1 MTLPSSD
8 DPRAT
13 FDYFSAEYAEAL
25 QALEAIEKQAP
36 TLTLMGHHDELRQ
49 FVEQFIEMAT
59 RTQLLAL
66 EKDEANFAEWFGELV
81 QRAQRM
87 RA

>member
-1 MTLPSSD
+1 MTLPDSD
-8 DPRAT
+8 DPRST

-36 TLTLMGHHDELRQ
+36 TLLLMGHHDELRG
-49 FVEQFIEMAT
+49 FVEQFMAMAT

-66 EKDEANFAEWFGELV
+66 EKNETNFAEWFGELV
-81 QRAQRM
+81 QRVGKIRV
-87 RA
+87 